1 MPRSDLFLKVEIE
14 HSASESPEA
23 LAAELCRKLQKL
35 YGVRSAEL
43 SNFVTHPDSGGGE
56 NG

>member
-14 HSASESPEA
+14 HDQKETPKKLGDEI
-23 LAAELCRKLQKL
+23 CRLLLKF

-43 SNFVTHPDSGGGE
+43 SSFTTTDD
-56 NG
+56 

>member
-43 SNFVTHPDSGGGE
+43 SSFVTHPDSGGGE